1 MIRDKRQGARAF
13 GADASK
19 GFAYAPRSPA
29 HTGRLRP
36 GFPSG
41 RDRGRSVDEPD
52 RSAKDKARDQYRRPV
67 ESLTFWGL
75 KPGQTVLD
83 IQPEGGYYAEI
94 IAPYLAQT
102 GGTYIA
108 GVAVPSNP
116 WGADLSDPNL
126 PGAKPGATPPNAAR
140 YGKVRYAE
148 FSGGGL
154 KLPPNSVDIVFS
166 TREIHNWIHDGYAD
180 KVLRDI
186 YRALKPGG
194 ILAVEEH
201 RADPQINPRLTGEPF
216 TGYVPTSVVVA
227 TVRKAGFELEA
238 TSELNANPADTK
250 DYPFGVWTLPPGRL
264 SVLPNRPALTA
275 EQRAHYDAIGESDR
289 MTLRFRKPAKK

>member
-1 MIRDKRQGARAF
+1 MRLATFLIPVACAITVIPQSAVIGQAVARDPDLAAVVAAPERTAKDRARDK
-13 GADASK
+13 
-19 GFAYAPRSPA
+19 
-29 HTGRLRP
+29 
-36 GFPSG
+36 
-41 RDRGRSVDEPD
+41 
-52 RSAKDKARDQYRRPV
+52 YRHPE
-67 ESLTFWGL
+67 ESLAFWGL

-94 IAPYLAQT
+94 LAPYLART
-102 GGTYIA
+102 HGVYIA

-126 PGAKPGATPPNAAR
+126 PGAKPGVTSPNPSR
-140 YGKVRYAE
+140 YGTVRYAE
-148 FSGGGL
+148 FSGAGL

-180 KVLRDI
+180 RVLRDI
-186 YRALKPGG
+186 YRALKPDG

-201 RADPQINPRLTGEPF
+201 RAEPQINPVLTGEPF

-238 TSELNANPADTK
+238 TAELNANPADTK

-264 SVLPNRPALTA
+264 SVLPNRPALMP
-275 EQRAHYDAIGESDR
+275 EQRARFDAIGESDR

>member
-1 MIRDKRQGARAF
+1 MRVLSMLVPAACALAIFPAAAVVAQTVTDPILVATV
-13 GADASK
+13 AS
-19 GFAYAPRSPA
+19 
-29 HTGRLRP
+29 
-36 GFPSG
+36 
-41 RDRGRSVDEPD
+41 PD
-52 RSAKDKARDQYRRPV
+52 RTAKDKARDKYRHPA
-67 ESLTFWGL
+67 ESLSFWGL

-108 GVAVPSNP
+108 GVAVPTNP

-126 PGAKPGATPPNAAR
+126 PGAKPGVTPPNAAR
-140 YGKVRYAE
+140 YGTVRYAE

-194 ILAVEEH
+194 VFAVEEH
-201 RADPQINPRLTGEPF
+201 RAEPQIAPRLTGEPF

-227 TVRKAGFELEA
+227 TVKKAGFELEA

-275 EQRAHYDAIGESDR
+275 AQRAQYDAIGESDR
-289 MTLRFRKPAKK
+289 MTLRFRKPVKAHG